1 MLVIG
6 TISGILYAFIFSRN
20 IAGNIGN
27 VIEDVGNAIE
37 NIVSVSG
44 GMASDSQQLANGAS
58 TQMAAIADS
67 SASLEKLTG
76 ITVQCSENAAKM
88 NEMMTLITD
97 MIAQANRDISNLVI
111 AMKAV
116 SESNLETGKIIG
128 NIDGIAFQTNLLALN
143 AAIEAARAGEA
154 GAGFSVVAQ
163 EVRNLAVRV
172 AEEAKMTSELI
183 EVTLSKTK
191 ESSEFLSKTEETFQN
206 IIITAGDALNLMS
219 EVDKAYDEQNQ
230 GIRSVN
236 TAMAEVEKVTQ
247 INAAHA
253 EESAAASEELN
264 GMAAQ
269 LGESLNTLLML
280 VGKRKKE
287 N

>member
-1 MLVIG
+1 MIG
-6 TISGILYAFIFSRN
+6 
-20 IAGNIGN
+20 
-27 VIEDVGNAIE
+27 DVGNAIE

-44 GMASDSQQLANGAS
+44 GMASDSQQLATGAS

-67 SASLEKLTG
+67 SASLERLTEVT
-76 ITVQCSENAAKM
+76 IQNTENAAKM
-88 NEMMTLITD
+88 NEMMTLITE
-97 MIAQANRDISNLVI
+97 MIAQANRDISDLVV

-116 SESNLETGKIIG
+116 SESNLKTGKIIG

-143 AAIEAARAGEA
+143 AAIEAARAGDA

-172 AEEAKMTSELI
+172 ADEAKTTSELI
-183 EVTLSKTK
+183 EITLSKTK

-206 IIITAGDALNLMS
+206 IIITAGDAVNLMS
-219 EVDKAYDEQNQ
+219 ELNKASDEQNQ

-236 TAMAEVEKVTQ
+236 AAMAEMEKVTQ

-264 GMAAQ
+264 GMAAH
-269 LGESLNTLLML
+269 LRESLAALRML
-280 VGKRKKE
+280 VGKKKIASEANMPYNRIRK
-287 N
+287 